1 MFSWQ
6 GRYQLPYFTQSS
18 IFRIAERQVG
28 LVNPLLSKGSRSVAN
43 QMRMQSSL
51 EIVVFENL
59 RIEAR
64 MSKRNLG
71 KSLIV
76 LGAGL
81 SFVLSVGLW
90 VTGQREEGLFVGIW
104 VPSILSFGTL
114 LFAGKGV
121 AS

>member
-1 MFSWQ
+1 
-6 GRYQLPYFTQSS
+6 
-18 IFRIAERQVG
+18 
-28 LVNPLLSKGSRSVAN
+28 
-43 QMRMQSSL
+43 MRMQSSL